1 MFDTTKVTN
10 QNTTKVNFENHS
22 ASGLLCKSM
31 VASKIIRFDNN
42 SKLEDSVFA
51 NEPYIVINR
60 GSYNETKAPIIILQV
75 LLVSDSRYLVEYITE
90 EDYNKELGLEE

>member
-1 MFDTTKVTN
+1 MLDTTKITS
-10 QNTTKVNFENHS
+10 QNITKVNFENHS

-42 SKLEDSVFA
+42 SKLEDGMFS
-51 NEPYIVINR
+51 NNPYIVINR
-60 GSYNETKAPIIILQV
+60 GSYAEAKIPIVILQV

-90 EDYNKELGLEE
+90 EDYLHELGLK